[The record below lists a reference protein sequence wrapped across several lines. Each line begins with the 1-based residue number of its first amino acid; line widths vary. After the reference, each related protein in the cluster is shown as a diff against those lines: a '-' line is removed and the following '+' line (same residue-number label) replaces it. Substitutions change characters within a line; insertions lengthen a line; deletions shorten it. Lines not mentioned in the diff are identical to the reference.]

1 MQTRKPPA
9 VFGEEEGS
17 TRWEEEPVWSAC
29 WSAFDEPPWT
39 ACLQALL
46 SKRGEIAMGRQTRR
60 SDSNE
65 HPKQEILVQL
75 WDEVETWKTW
85 KNGDEEE

>member
-1 MQTRKPPA
+1 
-9 VFGEEEGS
+9 
-17 TRWEEEPVWSAC
+17 
-29 WSAFDEPPWT
+29 
-39 ACLQALL
+39 
-46 SKRGEIAMGRQTRR
+46 MGRQTRR